1 MFSSVYREDLQR
13 ISESSVIDFSALK
26 GSTVLI
32 TGATGLVGSNLVR
45 TFLYL
50 NAVRGLDM
58 QIVALIRN
66 REKAEQIFGDLRNGS
81 PALRQITDSCL
92 TFEICNLTEASAEE
106 ICAGRD
112 VDYIFHTAG
121 ITASKLMVTKPAET
135 LDASILG
142 TRTILQLAAKKKCR
156 SVVYLSSM
164 EMYGTCST
172 DPVTEKDLGYIDPLK
187 VRSNYPESK
196 RLCDN
201 MCIAYLSEYQV
212 PVKIARLAQTFGA
225 GILPTENR
233 VFAQFARSVRKGEDI
248 VLHTKGLSD
257 GNYCY
262 LSDAIEALLVILLK
276 GSNGEAYNV
285 ANEAAHTTIADMA
298 KMVCEKIS
306 GGKSGVVFDIPEDNV
321 YGYAE
326 DVKMRLSSEKL
337 QSLGWRAKIGL
348 EDAYRRL
355 IRDMDERGL

>member
-1 MFSSVYREDLQR
+1 MFSSVYLEDLQR
-13 ISESSVIDFSALK
+13 ISESNAIDYAALK

-50 NAVRGLDM
+50 NAVRGLGI

-66 REKAEQIFGDLRNGS
+66 REKADQIFGDLRNGS
-81 PALRQITDSCL
+81 PALRQITDRCL
-92 TFEICNLTEASAEE
+92 TFEICSLTEASAEE

-121 ITASKLMVTKPAET
+121 ITASRLMVTKPAET
-135 LDASILG
+135 LDAAILG
-142 TRTILQLAAKKKCR
+142 TRTILRLAARKKCR

-164 EMYGTCST
+164 EMYGTCNT
-172 DPVTEKDLGYIDPLK
+172 DPVTENDLGYIDPLK

-196 RLCDN
+196 RLCEN
-201 MCIAYLSEYQV
+201 MCVAYLSEYQV

-233 VFAQFARSVRKGEDI
+233 VFAQFARSIRRGEDI
-248 VLHTKGLSD
+248 VLHTKGQSD

-262 LSDAIEALLVILLK
+262 LSDSIEALIIILQK
-276 GSNGEAYNV
+276 GSSGEAYNV

-298 KMVCEKIS
+298 SMVCEKIS
-306 GGKSGVVFDIPEDNV
+306 GGKSGVVFDIPKENV
-321 YGYAE
+321 YGYAQ

-337 QSLGWRAKIGL
+337 RSLGWKPEIGL

>member
-1 MFSSVYREDLQR
+1 MFSTVYQEDLKR

-66 REKAEQIFGDLRNGS
+66 REKADHIFGDLRNGN
-81 PALRQITDSCL
+81 PALRQMTDSCL
-92 TFEICNLTEASAEE
+92 TFEICNLTEASPDE

-142 TRTILQLAAKKKCR
+142 TRTILRLASKKKCR

-172 DPVTEKDLGYIDPLK
+172 DPVTENDLGYIDPLK

-196 RLCDN
+196 RLCEN

-233 VFAQFARSVRKGEDI
+233 VFAQFARSIRNGEDI

-262 LSDAIEALLVILLK
+262 LSDAIEALIVILLA
-276 GSNGEAYNV
+276 GGDGEAYNV

-306 GGKSGVVFDIPEDNV
+306 GGESGVIFDIPEDNV
-321 YGYAE
+321 YGYAQ

-337 QSLGWRAKIGL
+337 RSLGWSPKIGL